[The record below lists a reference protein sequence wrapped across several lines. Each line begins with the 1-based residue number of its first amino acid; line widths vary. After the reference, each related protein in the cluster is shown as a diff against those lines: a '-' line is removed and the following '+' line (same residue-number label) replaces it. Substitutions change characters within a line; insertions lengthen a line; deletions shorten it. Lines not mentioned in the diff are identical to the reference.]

1 MADRLLGHAATS
13 LDYDAPELPEV
24 DPPIES
30 AVPDPLSL
38 LAGAFVVRW
47 TPSGSML
54 PAPVLAPI
62 GAFAAGAA

>member
-1 MADRLLGHAATS
+1 MADRLLGHAAAS
-13 LDYDAPELPEV
+13 LDSDAPELPEV

-30 AVPDPLSL
+30 AIPDPLSL
-38 LAGAFVVRW
+38 PAGTFVVRW

-62 GAFAAGAA
+62 GAFAEGAA